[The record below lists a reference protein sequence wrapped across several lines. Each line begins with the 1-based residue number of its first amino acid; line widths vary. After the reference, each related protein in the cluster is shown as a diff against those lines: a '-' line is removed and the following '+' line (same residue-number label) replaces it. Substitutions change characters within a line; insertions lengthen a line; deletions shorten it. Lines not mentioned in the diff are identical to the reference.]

1 MQVSCELCFCHH
13 GLNAHDSGISLFV
26 EVTGRDS
33 LALEQDFDEGKEDLT
48 SQLVWVRM
56 RQKQKDTDFGG
67 CRERQGSD

>member
-1 MQVSCELCFCHH
+1 MAFILMTVVFHCLWK
-13 GLNAHDSGISLFV
+13 
-26 EVTGRDS
+26 VTGRDS
-33 LALEQDFDEGKEDLT
+33 LALEQDFDEGKEDLA